1 LATLTRSVGL
11 VLVVALLVEALVQQ
25 RSSRWVL
32 IKRLAASLTP
42 VLALA
47 MYGGYWIILNGNPM
61 QPLEAQ
67 TNWQREATWPPVTA
81 WHALETAWNDQ
92 SFWLVDLVVV
102 SLVAAAVV
110 AGARILPVSYV
121 LYGAASLLLPL
132 TASFPARPLLSMP
145 RFVAV
150 IFPAF
155 WVMAI
160 LVGRRR
166 LPDPLVMGVLSGGFV
181 LLGLLS
187 MNRHAI
193 F

>member
-1 LATLTRSVGL
+1 MTRSVGL
-11 VLVVALLVEALVQQ
+11 VLVVALLAEALVQQ

-47 MYGGYWIILNGNPM
+47 MYGGYWMILNGNPL

-67 TNWQREATWPPVTA
+67 ADWQREAAWPPVTA
-81 WHALETAWNDQ
+81 WQAVETAWDHQ
-92 SFWLVDLVVV
+92 SYWLVDLVVV
-102 SLVAAAVV
+102 GIVVAAVV
-110 AGARILPVSYV
+110 IGARMLPISYV
-121 LYGAASLLLPL
+121 LYGAASMLLPL
-132 TASFPARPLLSMP
+132 IEPFPARPLLSMP

-166 LPDPLVMGVLSGGFV
+166 VPDPLVMGVFSGGFV

-187 MNRHAI
+187 MNQHAI